1 MNPRIIL
8 SLPAHSRRL
17 RVGAALTLLSLLA
30 ACATAPRNA
39 AAPSFADLP
48 ANWTAGRA
56 AAPPTSL
63 AAWWQGFEDPELT
76 KLVEQALGAN
86 TDVQGALAALRQ
98 ARAQRDVQA
107 ASLAPTL
114 GVSGS
119 AQRSRSGGETR
130 NQFQAGFDAGWEP
143 DVFGANR
150 SAVHAADADAHASA
164 ASLGAV
170 RISVAAETASHF
182 IALRGAQ
189 VRRGIARDNLASQ
202 LETLQIARWRH
213 QAGLATSLE
222 VEQARA
228 AAEQTRA
235 SLPALQTTLDQALNA
250 LAVLTGQAPGA
261 LAGTLDD
268 AAAIPLPGAD
278 LALAFPAETLRQRP
292 DVRAAEWQV
301 SAAAARLA
309 QADAARYPSFSLGG
323 SLGLSALA
331 LGSLTSSGAVVGAL
345 LGSVSM
351 PLLDGGAATARVA
364 VQDAA
369 LDAARTGYRAVVLAA
384 LQDVEDALV
393 ALRGHRE
400 RLATL
405 QTAAEAAANA
415 ALLARQRYASGLVD
429 FQTVLETQRTLL
441 AAQDSVAST
450 TAELGGDHVRLY
462 KALGGGWSGGDE
474 PSSTESGS

>member
-1 MNPRIIL
+1 MNPRSSSL
-8 SLPAHSRRL
+8 SAHSPRL
-17 RVGAALTLLSLLA
+17 RAGAALALLSLLA
-30 ACATAPRNA
+30 ACATAPRNDA
-39 AAPSFADLP
+39 ASGFADLP
-48 ANWTAGRA
+48 ANWTAGQA
-56 AAPPTSL
+56 AAPPSSL
-63 AAWWQGFEDPELT
+63 AAWWQGFDDPALA
-76 KLVEQALGAN
+76 KLIEQALGAN

-119 AQRSRSGGETR
+119 AQRSRSGGQTR

-150 SAVHAADADAHASA
+150 SAVSAADADASASA

-170 RISVAAETASHF
+170 RISVAAEAASHF

-189 VRRGIARDNLASQ
+189 VRLGIARDNLASQ
-202 LETLQIARWRH
+202 FETLQIARWRN

-235 SLPALQTTLDQALNA
+235 TLPALQTTIDQALNA

-261 LAGTLDD
+261 LAGTLDG
-268 AAAIPLPGAD
+268 AGAIPLPGAD
-278 LALAFPAETLRQRP
+278 LALAFPADTLRQRP

-323 SLGLSALA
+323 SLGLSALT

-351 PLLDGGAATARVA
+351 PLLDGGAAKARVA

-369 LDAARTGYRAVVLAA
+369 IDAARIGYRAVVLAA

-415 ALLARQRYASGLVD
+415 ALLARQRYSSGLVD

-441 AAQDSVAST
+441 AAQDGVAST
-450 TAELGGDHVRLY
+450 TADLGSDHVRLY
-462 KALGGGWSGGDE
+462 KALGGGWPGGDE